1 MLQLLTR
8 VRFFATPKRLPP
20 GSSVRGI
27 FQNLGQIFQN
37 TRVACHFLLQRISL
51 IQGSNPGLL
60 HCRQILYQLSY
71 QGSPNM
77 GTSYVLEECKY
88 KALWEERQRYRRVD
102 KGSKDALAYYFI
114 QEFHVI
120 LKIYKKVFCFL
131 NIEDN

>member
-1 MLQLLTR
+1 
-8 VRFFATPKRLPP
+8 
-20 GSSVRGI
+20 
-27 FQNLGQIFQN
+27 
-37 TRVACHFLLQRISL
+37 
-51 IQGSNPGLL
+51 
-60 HCRQILYQLSY
+60 
-71 QGSPNM
+71 M